1 MATWEDV
8 GTIAL
13 ALPGVAE
20 QGGRDR
26 CWKVN
31 KKLLVWERPLRRGD
45 LEYLGADAPDGDV
58 VAIMVKDEG
67 LKHALIADEPDV
79 FFTTPHFQGY
89 PAVLAVLQRIDTT
102 ELEELVTEAWLDRA
116 PKRAVREFLADR
128 PAT

>member
-1 MATWEDV
+1 MAGWHEVDAAAT
-8 GTIAL
+8 

-31 KKLLVWERPLRRGD
+31 NKLLVWERPLRKGD
-45 LEYLGADAPDGDV
+45 LEHLGDKAPEGDV

-79 FFTTPHFQGY
+79 FFTTPHFHGY
-89 PAVLAVLQRIDTT
+89 PAVLAVLERLDAD
-102 ELEELVTEAWLDRA
+102 ELAELVTEAWLDRA
-116 PKRAVREFLADR
+116 PRRAVKEFLAAR